1 MDVCNKCIFS
11 LQLRNLL
18 FSKVLLYDPL
28 FSWTLSPEKAMALQR
43 KAEADV
49 SVSDGGDILDAL
61 DGGGEQT
68 NDMEEA
74 AEVNKMAERALLR
87 LRQKLEG
94 VEEGVHLSVSGQV
107 SEKRFK

>member
-1 MDVCNKCIFS
+1 
-11 LQLRNLL
+11 
-18 FSKVLLYDPL
+18 
-28 FSWTLSPEKAMALQR
+28 MALQR
-43 KAEADV
+43 KVEADV
-49 SVSDGGDILDAL
+49 TVSDISHAGGGDILDSL
-61 DGGGEQT
+61 DGGGDLA

-107 SEKRFK
+107 SGRSADILVYSV